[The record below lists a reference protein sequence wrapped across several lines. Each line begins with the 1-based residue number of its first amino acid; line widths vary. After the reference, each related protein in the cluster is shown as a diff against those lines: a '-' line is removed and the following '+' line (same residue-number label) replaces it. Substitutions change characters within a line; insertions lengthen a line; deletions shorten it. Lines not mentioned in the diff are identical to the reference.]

1 VAFGTTVFTD
11 ANGRAARL
19 EFEDDSGLGAKIA
32 LGAVAD
38 CGGVAEAGMNVS
50 NVDWAEGDVFAERD
64 VEAATENEVE
74 GIVVRQFA
82 EVETFALGGA
92 AIEDIRV
99 DIVVSSAEHKLRKR
113 QHALEV
119 KAQDRANRVS
129 EQVAV
134 NG

>member
-1 VAFGTTVFTD
+1 M
-11 ANGRAARL
+11 AARL

-82 EVETFALGGA
+82 EIETFALGGA

>member
-1 VAFGTTVFTD
+1 M
-11 ANGRAARL
+11 AARL

-50 NVDWAEGDVFAERD
+50 NVNWAEGDVFTERD
-64 VEAATENEVE
+64 VEAAAENEIE

-82 EVETFALGGA
+82 EVETFSLGSA
-92 AIEDIRV
+92 TIEDIRV

>member
-1 VAFGTTVFTD
+1 MGK
-11 ANGRAARL
+11 RQEIARL

-50 NVDWAEGDVFAERD
+50 NVNWAEGDVFTERD
-64 VEAATENEVE
+64 VEAAAENEIE

-82 EVETFALGGA
+82 EVETFSLGSA
-92 AIEDIRV
+92 TIEDIRV

-113 QHALEV
+113 QDALEV